1 MRYKTL
7 LKRGFSK
14 SEARKLAT
22 PRKLT
27 KDNCNNFDGAKVL
40 KRFGLTK
47 EKIKEALKMK
57 IRGQVERRG
66 VISPVKTPC
75 KCGGMGMLQEWIES
89 DFRGDS
95 KRYAVVF
102 CQECN
107 ERTNV
112 YSERTQR
119 ESRQEALNEWNLRNL
134 KKV

>member
-27 KDNCNNFDGAKVL
+27 KDNCNNFDATKILKKV
-40 KRFGLTK
+40 GLTK
-47 EKIKEALKMK
+47 EKVQEVLKMK
-57 IRGQVERRG
+57 IRRQIEHRG
-66 VISPVKTPC
+66 IITPLKTPC

-119 ESRQEALNEWNLRNL
+119 ESRQEALNEWKLRNR
-134 KKV
+134 K